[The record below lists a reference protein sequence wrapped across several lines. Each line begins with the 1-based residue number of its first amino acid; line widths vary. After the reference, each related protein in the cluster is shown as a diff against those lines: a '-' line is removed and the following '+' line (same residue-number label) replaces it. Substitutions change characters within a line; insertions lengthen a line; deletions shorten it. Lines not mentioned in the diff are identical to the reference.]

1 MEREGGK
8 QTMTDLYNS
17 RVELASFLE
26 LVKCELGVL
35 VEIHITED
43 LVDSLQNQRQQSGQ
57 ASPGAQGI
65 YAHPFRLDCPISWYL
80 PFCASTIR
88 LIGLKKPQFK
98 LSKIEI
104 DTCK

>member
-1 MEREGGK
+1 
-8 QTMTDLYNS
+8 MTDLYNS

-43 LVDSLQNQRQQSGQ
+43 LVDSLQNQRHQSCQ

-65 YAHPFRLDCPISWYL
+65 YAYPFRLDCLISWYL
-80 PFCASTIR
+80 PFLRFNHSPNWPER
-88 LIGLKKPQFK
+88 PQFK